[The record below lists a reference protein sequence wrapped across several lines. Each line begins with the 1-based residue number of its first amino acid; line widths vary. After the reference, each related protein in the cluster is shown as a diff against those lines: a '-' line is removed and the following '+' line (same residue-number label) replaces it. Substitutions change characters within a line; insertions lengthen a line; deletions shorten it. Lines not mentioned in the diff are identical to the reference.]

1 MAARK
6 GANITLL
13 DSSPAQKPKA
23 SNFNGRRRVQTD
35 IYNTA
40 DASLAPADTLAM
52 ARLPRG
58 AVVLGGRLDWNAL
71 TATGTVE
78 VCVGDSDDSD
88 RFLRV
93 TRLGSSNS
101 DDTRAGLLG
110 ATASASHT
118 ASCGLFHVFSPGASD
133 EAVNRTGIGYE
144 YTCEK
149 DIIVTVC
156 NGTITAGRL
165 RLTIEYATE

>member
-23 SNFNGRRRVQTD
+23 SNIHGRKRVQTD
-35 IYNTA
+35 IYNTG
-40 DASLAPADTLAM
+40 DASLAPGDTLAL
-52 ARLPRG
+52 ARLQKG
-58 AVVLGGRLDWNAL
+58 SVVLGGRLDWSAL
-71 TATGTVE
+71 TVTGTAE

-88 RFLRV
+88 RFLRL
-93 TRLGSSNS
+93 TRLGTANS
-101 DDTRAGLLG
+101 DDTRAGLV
-110 ATASASHT
+110 TSASSNSAT
-118 ASCGLFHVFSPGASD
+118 CGLFNVFTPGASD
-133 EAVNRTGIGYE
+133 EAGNRAGIGYE

-165 RLTIEYATE
+165 RLTLEYATD